1 MLLLADLDELGQKY
15 GYNKKK
21 KIQISPSR
29 FSLSQH
35 HTIWGDQQWDS
46 GDEFPQKEGEIKEQI
61 GTWKEM
67 ELDIR
72 LWYVISLMLK

>member
-1 MLLLADLDELGQKY
+1 MLLLTDLDQKN

-29 FSLSQH
+29 FFLSQNH
-35 HTIWGDQQWDS
+35 NIWRDQHYS
-46 GDEFPQKEGEIKEQI
+46 GDIFPQKEGEIKEQI
-61 GTWKEM
+61 GTWQEM